1 MSQLDARHGR
11 VYSSVGSLN
20 RLPARI
26 APDERDGTI
35 SLGQSHMLL
44 PARSAAPAAIAKAN
58 AVRVLLF
65 DGDPIHRAAL
75 TDELSKQDFVV
86 RSFGDSGALL
96 GAVRDAVDVDVIVVL
111 PKESSL
117 DLLIKLQRQGVTV
130 PVIFLGA
137 RSLPAQAVSK
147 LQGLEVLA
155 KRLRSV
161 APDSV
166 APESVV
172 KACGPTDQAPHEAS
186 VICGRLHLRSDDR
199 RACWN
204 GLDVGVSYR
213 EYNLIHM
220 LVSDVGQYRTY
231 RAIYDRLHYVG
242 FIAGSGNDGYRA
254 NVRSVIKRIRN
265 KFRALDPAFDEI
277 ESYTGF
283 GYCWRKPD

>member
-1 MSQLDARHGR
+1 MSQLDARFERG
-11 VYSSVGSLN
+11 YPSVGSVN

-26 APDERDGTI
+26 APDERDDTI
-35 SLGQSHMLL
+35 SLGQNHMLL
-44 PARSAAPAAIAKAN
+44 PARSAAPAAI
-58 AVRVLLF
+58 RVLLF
-65 DGDPIHRAAL
+65 DGDPIHRE
-75 TDELSKQDFVV
+75 TMTNELSKQGFVI

-96 GAVRDAVDVDVIVVL
+96 GALRDAVDVDVIVVL
-111 PKESSL
+111 LKESSL

-130 PVIFLGA
+130 PVVFLGA

-147 LQGLEVLA
+147 LQGLEGLA

-161 APDSV
+161 AL
-166 APESVV
+166 
-172 KACGPTDQAPHEAS
+172 KACGPTDQAPDEGPI
-186 VICGRLHLRSDDR
+186 ICGRLHLRSDDR

-213 EYNLIHM
+213 EYNLLHM
-220 LVSDVGQYRTY
+220 LVSDVGQYKTY
-231 RAIYDRLHYVG
+231 RAIYDRLHHVG

-265 KFRALDPAFDEI
+265 KFRAIDPAFDEI
-277 ESYTGF
+277 ESYTAF

>member
-1 MSQLDARHGR
+1 MSQLDARLGR
-11 VYSSVGSLN
+11 GYPSVGSLN
-20 RLPARI
+20 RLPATM
-26 APDERDGTI
+26 APHELHGRS
-35 SLGQSHMLL
+35 SLGQNHMLL
-44 PARSAAPAAIAKAN
+44 PARSAAPAAIAKAD

-75 TDELSKQDFVV
+75 TDELSKQGFVI
-86 RSFGDSGALL
+86 RGFGDSGALL

-147 LQGLEVLA
+147 LQGLEGLA
-155 KRLRSV
+155 TRLRSV
-161 APDSV
+161 TPA
-166 APESVV
+166 SVV
-172 KACGPTDQAPHEAS
+172 KSCEPTDQAPHEGS

-199 RACWN
+199 RAYWN

-242 FIAGSGNDGYRA
+242 FIAGSGSDGYRA
-254 NVRSVIKRIRN
+254 NVRTVIKRIRN
-265 KFRALDPAFDEI
+265 KFRAIDPAFGEI
-277 ESYTGF
+277 ESYTSF
-283 GYCWRKPD
+283 GYCWRKPE

>member
-1 MSQLDARHGR
+1 MSQLDARFGR
-11 VYSSVGSLN
+11 GYSSVGSLN
-20 RLPARI
+20 RLPATM

-35 SLGQSHMLL
+35 SLGQNHMLL
-44 PARSAAPAAIAKAN
+44 PARSAAPAAIAKAD

-65 DGDPIHRAAL
+65 DGDPIHRETM
-75 TDELSKQDFVV
+75 TDELSKQGFVI

-96 GAVRDAVDVDVIVVL
+96 GALRDAVDVDVIVVL
-111 PKESSL
+111 LKESSL

-130 PVIFLGA
+130 PVVFLGA
-137 RSLPAQAVSK
+137 RALPAQAVSK
-147 LQGLEVLA
+147 LQGLEGLA
-155 KRLRSV
+155 RRLRSV
-161 APDSV
+161 AL
-166 APESVV
+166 ESVV
-172 KACGPTDQAPHEAS
+172 KACGPTDQAPHEGS

-199 RACWN
+199 RAYWN

-220 LVSDVGQYRTY
+220 LVSDVGQYKTY

-242 FIAGSGNDGYRA
+242 FIAGSGSDGYRA

-265 KFRALDPAFDEI
+265 KFRAIDPAFDEI

>member
-1 MSQLDARHGR
+1 MTTMLEQDVVTSRDAARGLPG
-11 VYSSVGSLN
+11 SVG
-20 RLPARI
+20 
-26 APDERDGTI
+26 
-35 SLGQSHMLL
+35 
-44 PARSAAPAAIAKAN
+44 KAD

-65 DGDPIHRAAL
+65 DGDPIHREAL
-75 TDELSKQDFVV
+75 TDELSKQGFVI

-96 GAVRDAVDVDVIVVL
+96 GALRDAVDVDVDVIVVL

-130 PVIFLGA
+130 PVIFPGA

-155 KRLRSV
+155 RRLRSV
-161 APDSV
+161 AL
-166 APESVV
+166 ESVV
-172 KACGPTDQAPHEAS
+172 KACGPTDQAPHDGS

-199 RACWN
+199 RACWD
-204 GLDVGVSYR
+204 GLDVGVSYG

-242 FIAGSGNDGYRA
+242 FIAGSGSDGYRA

-265 KFRALDPAFDEI
+265 KFRAIDPAFDEI

-283 GYCWRKPD
+283 GYCWRKPTADRSALVSTGHSALAPPERRRGRA

>member
-1 MSQLDARHGR
+1 MTTMLEQDVVTSRHTARGLPGP
-11 VYSSVGSLN
+11 VG
-20 RLPARI
+20 
-26 APDERDGTI
+26 
-35 SLGQSHMLL
+35 
-44 PARSAAPAAIAKAN
+44 KAD

-75 TDELSKQDFVV
+75 TDELSKQGFVV

-111 PKESSL
+111 PKEFSL

-161 APDSV
+161 AP
-166 APESVV
+166 ESVV
-172 KACGPTDQAPHEAS
+172 KACGPTDQAPHEGS

-283 GYCWRKPD
+283 GYCWRKPTADRSALVPTGPSPFAPPERRRGRA

>member
-75 TDELSKQDFVV
+75 TDELSKQGFVI

-117 DLLIKLQRQGVTV
+117 DLLIKLRRQGVNV

-155 KRLRSV
+155 RRLRSV
-161 APDSV
+161 AL
-166 APESVV
+166 ESVV
-172 KACGPTDQAPHEAS
+172 KACGPTDEAPHEGS
-186 VICGRLHLRSDDR
+186 LICGRLHLRSDDR
-199 RACWN
+199 RAYWN

-220 LVSDVGQYRTY
+220 LVSDVGQYKTY

>member
-1 MSQLDARHGR
+1 MTTMLEQDVVTSRDAARGLPGP
-11 VYSSVGSLN
+11 VG
-20 RLPARI
+20 
-26 APDERDGTI
+26 
-35 SLGQSHMLL
+35 
-44 PARSAAPAAIAKAN
+44 KAD

-75 TDELSKQDFVV
+75 TDELSKQGFVI

-96 GAVRDAVDVDVIVVL
+96 GALRSAVDVDVIVVL
-111 PKESSL
+111 LKESSL

-130 PVIFLGA
+130 PVVLLGA

-161 APDSV
+161 APEIV

-172 KACGPTDQAPHEAS
+172 KACGPTDQAPHDGP

-199 RACWN
+199 RAYWN

-213 EYNLIHM
+213 EYNLLHM
-220 LVSDVGQYRTY
+220 LVSDVGQYKTY

-242 FIAGSGNDGYRA
+242 FIAGSGSDGYRA

-265 KFRALDPAFDEI
+265 KFRAIDPAFDEI
-277 ESYTGF
+277 ESYTAF

>member
-1 MSQLDARHGR
+1 MTTMLEQNVVTSRDAARGLHGT
-11 VYSSVGSLN
+11 VGKT
-20 RLPARI
+20 
-26 APDERDGTI
+26 D
-35 SLGQSHMLL
+35 
-44 PARSAAPAAIAKAN
+44 
-58 AVRVLLF
+58 AVRVILF
-65 DGDPIHRAAL
+65 DSDPIHRETL
-75 TDELSKQDFVV
+75 TDELSKQGFVI

-96 GAVRDAVDVDVIVVL
+96 GALRDVVDADVIVVL
-111 PKESSL
+111 PKESNL

-137 RSLPAQAVSK
+137 RALPAQAASK

-155 KRLRSV
+155 RCLRSV
-161 APDSV
+161 AL
-166 APESVV
+166 ESVV
-172 KACGPTDQAPHEAS
+172 EACGPSDQAPHEGS
-186 VICGRLHLRSDDR
+186 LICGRLHLRSDDR
-199 RACWN
+199 RAYWN
-204 GLDVGVSYR
+204 GVDVGVSYR

-265 KFRALDPAFDEI
+265 KFRAIDPAFDEI
-277 ESYTGF
+277 ESYSGF